1 MHKRTT
7 FSEFKKK
14 ALKNKA
20 VAKEYAAL
28 QEEFDLI
35 DRLITARK
43 RAKLSQ
49 EEVAKQLHTRQSAVA
64 RLESGAFKHA
74 TLMTLQSYA
83 GAVGCD
89 LKINLVKKTADRSMH
104 V

>member
-1 MHKRTT
+1 MTKHIT
-7 FSEFKKK
+7 FAKSKKK
-14 ALKNKA
+14 ALKNKE

-35 DRLITARK
+35 DKLITARK

-49 EEVAKQLHTRQSAVA
+49 EDVAKRLHTRQPAVA
-64 RLESGAFKHA
+64 RLEAGAFKRA
-74 TLMTLQSYA
+74 TVMTLQSYA
-83 GAVGCD
+83 EAVGCE
-89 LKINLVKKTADRSMH
+89 LKINLVKKTGEKSWH